1 MNLTLRN
8 STYPELRDPFE
19 LARSLFGW
27 DPVRTGTNGKATF
40 AANFEVKE
48 TPESFV
54 VVGDFPGVKEE
65 DIELALNRDVLTIS
79 GNRNAEKKQEGDTYY
94 VYERQYGTFT
104 RSFRL
109 PENADGEKIAAE
121 LTDGVLTVSIPKKEA
136 AKPRKIP
143 FLKK

>member
-1 MNLTLRN
+1 MSLTLRN
-8 STYPELRDPFE
+8 ATYPELRDPFE

-27 DPVRTGTNGKATF
+27 DPIGNGKAALT
-40 AANFEVKE
+40 ANFEVKE

-54 VVGDFPGVKEE
+54 LRADLPGLKED

-79 GNRNAEKKQEGDTYY
+79 GSRTAEEKKEGETFY

-109 PENADGEKIAAE
+109 PETANGDKIAAE
-121 LTDGVLTVSIPKKEA
+121 LTDGVLTVAIPKKEA
-136 AKPRKIP
+136 AKPRKIS

>member
-1 MNLTLRN
+1 MSLTLRN
-8 STYPELRDPFE
+8 ATYPELRDPFE

-27 DPVRTGTNGKATF
+27 DPVRAGNGKSGFT
-40 AANFEVKE
+40 ANFEVKE
-48 TPESFV
+48 NAEAFV
-54 VVGDFPGVKEE
+54 IRGDLPGLKE
-65 DIELALNRDVLTIS
+65 DDVELALNRDVLTIS
-79 GNRNAEKKQEGDTYY
+79 GSRKAEKKEENETYY

-109 PENADGEKIAAE
+109 PETANGDKIAAE

-136 AKPRKIP
+136 ARPRKIS